1 VVDAGGPKLQDSKDG
16 HMMRVDHGSLTSQ
29 GIPMVLLAQQLSLR
43 LGRPV
48 VDRTG
53 LKGHYAFD
61 LHWTPDASEDERL
74 RATDWQGADHPA
86 AAPTGPPLMEA
97 VQQQLGLK
105 LVPVTEPVQVLVIDH
120 AQQPVEN

>member
-1 VVDAGGPKLQDSKDG
+1 MMHVDRGALS
-16 HMMRVDHGSLTSQ
+16 SE

-53 LKGHYAFD
+53 LTGHYSFN
-61 LHWTPDASEDERL
+61 LHWTPDPSEEERL
-74 RATDWQGADHPA
+74 KSSEWTGVGVSGPA
-86 AAPTGPPLMEA
+86 PSGPPLLEA

-105 LVPVTEPVQVLVIDH
+105 LVPVTEPVQVLVVDH
-120 AQQPVEN
+120 AEEPAQN